1 MLYFDTHAHYDW
13 KEFDKDRN
21 ELFEEF
27 KRELCGLVNIGINVE
42 SANKVIEYAKEYSYM
57 YYSIGIHPMEI
68 EKEISINSIEQII
81 KNELENKSSKLVA
94 IGETGLDYH
103 FDYPIELQKKY
114 FIEQIKLANKYSLPI
129 IIKDTDKYGVEFNN
143 RLLYVKKN
151 DVKEINKNN
160 NTDKKNSS
168 GIAVL
173 NYHAFYDENNAEEK
187 ANCTTEICHSKKQ
200 FKSQLNLIKEKDMLT
215 LQMKEVEMYIDGKVQ
230 LPKSVLITIDDGPKT
245 KIAVDLLTEYK
256 MYATIFLVTSWFDEK
271 EYYKTD
277 YIELHSH
284 THNMHDGGKCHGGQG
299 GAIKCLPEEEIQKD
313 LKQSREEL
321 NGSTVFCYPFYEY
334 NDYSIKMLKQAGFTM
349 AFIGESNNS
358 DNLIHVGSDK
368 FRLRRFVI
376 VTYTTISDL
385 NKYFDQIK

>member
-1 MLYFDTHAHYDW
+1 MTSYINVISDSSERLFDGSEEYISLPPEMKELEIKLNHFRSESIKNKKLAEENEKKKDELIVYLAHDIKTPLTVVIGYLSLLDEIEDMPL
-13 KEFDKDRN
+13 KQRKKYIELALNKSYRLEELIN
-21 ELFEEF
+21 ELFDIARFNSEKIILEKEE
-27 KRELCGLVNIGINVE
+27 LNLNIMLE
-42 SANKVIEYAKEYSYM
+42 QVIE
-57 YYSIGIHPMEI
+57 
-68 EKEISINSIEQII
+68 
-81 KNELENKSSKLVA
+81 
-94 IGETGLDYH
+94 D
-103 FDYPIELQKKY
+103 FYPIL
-114 FIEQIKLANKYSLPI
+114 
-129 IIKDTDKYGVEFNN
+129 
-143 RLLYVKKN
+143 
-151 DVKEINKNN
+151 KEINKNN

-284 THNMHDGGKCHGGQG
+284 THNMHDGGKCPGGQG